1 MTGRKT
7 LNLPLILW
15 SRYTAKI
22 FRWTGGGVLFLS
34 LIISLAELFSLLWKF
49 LAKNAT
55 LGQILEWV
63 LLGIPKN
70 AIDAL
75 PVALLFAIVF
85 ILSEL
90 HANNELEAIFGA
102 GIALQ
107 RFLIPLAVLSLLL
120 CAGEFLANDRI
131 AVPLLRQRNVLQTRL
146 LEESDNRSAVPGL
159 MVDNGKKI
167 YIYNLF
173 DKKNSRL
180 INVQVFE
187 RDEQGMIVKK
197 AAAPSAQFEDGTWQF
212 INATIY
218 IRQADGW
225 IVQKEKR
232 WVDSGFAEPPASFS
246 RPAMDVRFMKY
257 GELQSHIRFLH
268 SAGLPAEEASVEL
281 QRRLSF
287 ALTPLVVVGLAAVFA
302 GRFRKSVF
310 LLSLLAS
317 LSCATLYYVAQM
329 IASLAAKSKM
339 LSPPLAVWGVMG
351 LFGIISAVSYFKA
364 RT

>member
-1 MTGRKT
+1 MARRKT
-7 LNLPLILW
+7 YNLPLILW
-15 SRYTAKI
+15 SRYTARI
-22 FRWTGGGVLFLS
+22 LRWTGGGMLFLS

-49 LAKNAT
+49 LAKNAA
-55 LGQILEWV
+55 LGSILEWV
-63 LLGIPKN
+63 LMGIPKN
-70 AIDAL
+70 AVDAL

-107 RFLIPLAVLSLLL
+107 RFLVPLAVLSVLL
-120 CAGEFLANDRI
+120 CAGEFLAGDLI
-131 AVPLLRQRNVLQTRL
+131 AVPLLRQRSVLQTKL
-146 LEESDNRSAVPGL
+146 LEESDSRAAVPGL

-167 YIYNLF
+167 YVYNLF
-173 DKKNSRL
+173 DRKSNRL
-180 INVQVFE
+180 VSVQAFE
-187 RDEQGMIVKK
+187 RDGQGMLVKK

-218 IRQADGW
+218 VRQGDGW
-225 IVQKEKR
+225 VVKKEKR
-232 WVDSGFAEPPASFS
+232 WSDPGFAEPPASFS

-257 GELQSHIRFLH
+257 RELQNHIRFLY

-329 IASLAAKSKM
+329 VASLAAKSKM
-339 LSPPLAVWGVMG
+339 ISPALAVWGVMG
-351 LFGIISAVSYFKA
+351 LFGIISALSYFKA